1 MNDLNMPTL
10 NAVNLSKDSMSSLNP
25 ERIAKLETQVEGIK
39 DDVAD
44 VKADIKDLHSRI
56 TTGNREIVDKISNLQ
71 HTLDDKLEA
80 SAKDATAQRNAIK
93 LEAKVDIESIKRR
106 VDILENWR
114 WMIVGGAI
122 AVGYVMG
129 HLDFFL
135 PLATK

>member
-1 MNDLNMPTL
+1 MPTL
-10 NAVNLSKDSMSSLNP
+10 NTVNLSKDSMSSLNP

-71 HTLDDKLEA
+71 HTLDDKLEE

-93 LEAKVDIESIKRR
+93 NENKLDMESIKRR
-106 VDILENWR
+106 VDVLENWR

-122 AVGYVMG
+122 SVGYIMG
-129 HLDFFL
+129 HMEFL
-135 PLATK
+135 TKLIK

>member
-1 MNDLNMPTL
+1 
-10 NAVNLSKDSMSSLNP
+10 MSSLNP

-71 HTLDDKLEA
+71 HTLDDKLEE

-93 LEAKVDIESIKRR
+93 NENKLDMESIKRR
-106 VDILENWR
+106 VDVLENWR

-122 AVGYVMG
+122 SVGYIMG
-129 HLDFFL
+129 HMEFL
-135 PLATK
+135 TKLIK